1 MSLLKELGMH
11 LTGLEKLRLMMER
24 NRLPSLAD
32 TLGIRLVEA
41 AEGRVVLEA
50 APGAAHCNA
59 GGTVHGGFTATILD
73 FACGFATLSRMEAGQ
88 GFTTLELKT
97 SYHRA
102 VPADGGSVRAVG
114 SIVAIGRRASFA
126 EARLTDA
133 TGRLLVS
140 ATSTLIVLAPAA

>member
-1 MSLLKELGMH
+1 MRLLKELGAE
-11 LTGLEKLRLMMER
+11 LPGLEKLRAMMER
-24 NRLPSLAD
+24 NRLPTLAD

-59 GGTVHGGFTATILD
+59 GGSVHGGFTATMLD
-73 FACGFATLSRMEAGQ
+73 FACGFATMSHMQPGQ

-102 VPADGGSVRAVG
+102 VPADGGTVRAEG
-114 SIVAIGRRASFA
+114 TIAAIGRRASFA
-126 EARLTDA
+126 QARLTDA
-133 TGRLLVS
+133 AGRLLVS
-140 ATSTLIVLAPAA
+140 ATSTLIILAG